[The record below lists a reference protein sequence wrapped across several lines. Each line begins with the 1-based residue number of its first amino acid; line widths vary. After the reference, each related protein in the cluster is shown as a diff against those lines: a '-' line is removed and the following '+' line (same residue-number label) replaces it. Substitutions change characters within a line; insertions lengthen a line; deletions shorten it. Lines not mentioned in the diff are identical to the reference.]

1 MNLEPALDPAITA
14 HLDAMDLTVTLDP
27 NDIPARRE
35 YLRREIDRI
44 FTLFGAPGPAV
55 EAIRDHTVAV
65 DGGEILLRTYHPDTA
80 SFRPAH
86 VVAHGGGWT
95 TGSVDE
101 LVCDAAARHRAVR
114 ANCVVALVE
123 YRLAPEHRFPTPV
136 YDVIAAVRWV
146 REHAAELGVDADVV
160 TLGGASAG
168 ANLSAAAV
176 VGDPDLDLAALVLE
190 VPVLDLTGASARAA
204 GAESRLEGL
213 PATIFD
219 EAVEVVGQASLE
231 YLGDA
236 RLGVSPLASPLL
248 APDLA
253 GFPETFVL
261 TAELDPL
268 HREGARFVERLRADG
283 VAAHLTHYAGAMHGS
298 PILTATWPTAR
309 RWQDDIVAILNGVH
323 RRALEN
329 ADVPR
334 RAG

>member
-1 MNLEPALDPAITA
+1 MNLDPAIMA
-14 HLDAMDLTVTLDP
+14 HLEAMDLTVTLDP
-27 NDIPARRE
+27 HDIPARRE
-35 YLRREIDRI
+35 FLRHEIDRI
-44 FTLFGAPGPAV
+44 FTLFGTPGPPV

-65 DGGEILLRTYHPDTA
+65 DGGEILLRTYHPA
-80 SFRPAH
+80 SSSVLPGH
-86 VVAHGGGWT
+86 VLAHGGGWT

-114 ANCVVALVE
+114 ANCVVALIE
-123 YRLAPEHRFPTPV
+123 YRLAPEYRFPTAV

-146 REHAAELGVDADVV
+146 RDHATELGVDAQVM

-213 PATIFD
+213 PATIF
-219 EAVEVVGQASLE
+219 EQAVEVVGQASLE

-248 APDLA
+248 AADLA

-268 HREGARFVERLRADG
+268 HPEGARFVERLQASG

-323 RRALEN
+323 RRALETT
-329 ADVPR
+329 DVPR